1 MFCNMYRAF
10 YSLICLFAI
19 YRQCRINLFS
29 LRQQMAQHYRL
40 RAGRLL
46 MASSFN
52 LSTARVYFSVC
63 FNPLCPNRLATVL
76 ILAPL
81 FRMFTAKLWRAQCQL
96 MCFVIPARFTHRFT
110 DLQQL
115 SYEGRLNMEEF
126 KSSGALPI
134 NESNP
139 LFRRIITPLCAEC
152 PFVFFF
158 SKFSVFLQA
167 ITKHTLF

>member
-63 FNPLCPNRLATVL
+63 FNPLCPKRLATVL

-81 FRMFTAKLWRAQCQL
+81 LRIFTAKLWRAQCQL
-96 MCFVIPARFTHRFT
+96 ICLLMPARFTHRFT

-115 SYEGRLNMEEF
+115 SYDGKLNMEVF
-126 KSSGALPI
+126 KSSGASPI
-134 NESNP
+134 NDNNP
-139 LFRRIITPLCAEC
+139 SFRGMTTPLCAEC
-152 PFVFFF
+152 PLV
-158 SKFSVFLQA
+158 
-167 ITKHTLF
+167 LFCSNFRRRLV